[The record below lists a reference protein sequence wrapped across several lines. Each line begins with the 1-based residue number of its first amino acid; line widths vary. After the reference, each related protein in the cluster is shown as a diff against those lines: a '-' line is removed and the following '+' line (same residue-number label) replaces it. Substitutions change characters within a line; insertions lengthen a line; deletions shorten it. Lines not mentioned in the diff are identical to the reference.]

1 MSAPAKKEKKGVV
14 KKTLAGGGVLIV
26 ESSPILPLVNVA
38 VAFRSGAAHD
48 ADGKEGL
55 ARITTRMLRRGS
67 EGLSA
72 VETENAI
79 DRLGAEISAE
89 VATSTTSVY
98 GQVLARNTGA
108 FLELLG
114 RVLSLPTFPEDE
126 FARLL
131 RETKAE
137 IIDARDNDRALADR
151 FFRRSLFDGH
161 VYGRTIRGT
170 EASLDGLTTAQA
182 RAHHRKHFVRGN
194 AVVAFAGDITPEEAE
209 RQATSLLAGLPD
221 EPAVADPLT
230 EPKPLTGRHLV
241 FVDKPERTQT
251 QILIGALGTSAHDE
265 DHVPLS
271 VANAIFGGTF
281 TSRLMKEVRSKR
293 GWSYGASSRL
303 GLDRHRHSFVLWTFP
318 AATDAAPC
326 IALELDL
333 LEGLVKEG
341 VTDRELSFMKRYLSR
356 SHAFE
361 IDTALKRVHQ
371 ELDVELLGLPADY
384 HHGWLHKV
392 DAVTVEQANAALKH
406 RFAPENLLIT
416 VVGTAKD
423 LLPKVREAIPG
434 LASERVVPYD
444 AV

>member
-1 MSAPAKKEKKGVV
+1 MSAPAKKGVV
-14 KKTLAGGGVLIV
+14 KKTLDSGGVLIV
-26 ESSPILPLVNVA
+26 ESSTILPLVTVV

-48 ADGKEGL
+48 PEGREGL
-55 ARITTRMLRRGS
+55 SRITTRMLRRGS
-67 EGLSA
+67 QGFTA

-89 VATSTTSVY
+89 VATSTTAVY

-108 FLELLG
+108 FLDLLG
-114 RVLSLPTFPEDE
+114 RVLSSPTFPEDE

-151 FFRRSLFDGH
+151 FFRRTLFDGH
-161 VYGRTIRGT
+161 AYGRTIRGT
-170 EASLDGLTTAQA
+170 EVSLDLLTTAQA
-182 RAHHRKHFVRGN
+182 RAHHRQHFVRGN

-209 RQATSLLAGLPD
+209 RQASRLLAGLPD
-221 EPAVADPLT
+221 APAPKDPLGD
-230 EPKPLTGRHLV
+230 PKPISGRHLV

-251 QILIGALGTSAHDE
+251 QILIGALGTSAQDE

-303 GLDRHRHSFVLWTFP
+303 GLDRHRHSFVVWTFP

-326 IALELDL
+326 IALELEL
-333 LEGLVKEG
+333 LERLVQDG
-341 VTDRELSFMKRYLSR
+341 VTARELAFMKRYLSR

-361 IDTALKRVHQ
+361 VDTAQKRVHQ
-371 ELDVELLGLPADY
+371 ELDVELLSLPADY
-384 HHGWLHKV
+384 HHAWLRKV
-392 DAVTVEQANAALKH
+392 DAVTVEAANAALKR
-406 RFAPENLLIT
+406 RFAPENLLVT

-423 LLPKVREAIPG
+423 LLPKVREAIPR
-434 LASERVVPYD
+434 LASERIVPYD
-444 AV
+444 AL

>member
-1 MSAPAKKEKKGVV
+1 VSPVAKKGAV
-14 KKTLAGGGVLIV
+14 KKSLASGGVLIV
-26 ESSPILPLVNVA
+26 ESSTLLPLVTVA
-38 VAFRSGAAHD
+38 VTFRSGAAHD
-48 ADGKEGL
+48 PDGKEGL
-55 ARITTRMLRRGS
+55 SRITTRMLRRGS
-67 EGLSA
+67 QGLTA

-89 VATSTTSVY
+89 VATSTTAVY
-98 GQVLARNTGA
+98 GQVLSRNTGA
-108 FLELLG
+108 FLELLA
-114 RVLSLPTFPEDE
+114 RVLSKPTFPEDE
-126 FARLL
+126 FSRLV

-151 FFRRSLFDGH
+151 FFRRTLFDGH
-161 VYGRTIRGT
+161 AYGRTIRGT
-170 EASLDGLTTAQA
+170 EASLATLTTAEA
-182 RAHHRKHFVRGN
+182 RAHHLRHFVRGN
-194 AVVAFAGDITPEEAE
+194 AVVAFAGDITAEEAE
-209 RQATSLLAGLPD
+209 RQAEKLLSGLPD
-221 EPAVADPLT
+221 TPSPKDPLV

-326 IALELDL
+326 IALELEL
-333 LEGLVKEG
+333 LERLVESG
-341 VTDRELSFMKRYLSR
+341 VTSRELSFMKRYLSR

-361 IDTALKRVHQ
+361 IDTAQKRVHQ
-371 ELDVELLGLPADY
+371 ELDVELLALPADY
-384 HHGWLHKV
+384 HHAWLRKV
-392 DAVTVEQANAALKH
+392 DAVTVEEANAALK
-406 RFAPENLLIT
+406 RRLAPANLLVT

-434 LASERVVPYD
+434 LASERTVPYD
-444 AV
+444 AL